1 MGRRAEAVDVAYA
14 AIEDAKRVGLE
25 AVYGNFLAGNVAD
38 SLFMLGR
45 WPEARAMSSRAMSLA
60 DRSGSSTSRPCWCWR
75 RSRSR
80 PNAGEEASRLLGQ
93 TVLELAAVREP
104 QLAGPY
110 YLAAA
115 SFALWRGDV
124 SDASRSVDR
133 GWASVRETE
142 EWVLV
147 AWMAAMVA
155 QVDAAAAAEARHHR
169 QLAPLASARQRTADV
184 LATAIKIVRASGA
197 PKTAGSR
204 QVAEA
209 WLATARAYQRRLEGK
224 DDGHAL
230 AGGGRDMGDA
240 RRAPYDVALARWREA
255 EAYLGS
261 GTGRTGR
268 AKAQEPLAG
277 CRRPGHRARAR
288 SRFCASSG
296 SWPGG
301 HGSPCRARSTS
312 CSPATSPSRSGS
324 RSTRAA

>member
-1 MGRRAEAVDVAYA
+1 MHATTTLAVALAWGSDPNAAIDLLHQAEVGATALDDPEALFRIRANLTTVLDLVGRRAEAVDVAYA

-45 WPEARAMSSRAMSLA
+45 WPEARAMSSRAMSWLTVGVVYMEAVLVLA
-60 DRSGSSTSRPCWCWR
+60 AVEIET
-75 RSRSR
+75 
-80 PNAGEEASRLLGQ
+80 NAGEEASRLLGQ

-169 QLAPLASARQRTADV
+169 QLAPLATARQRTADV
-184 LATAIKIVRASGA
+184 LATAIKIVRA
-197 PKTAGSR
+197 
-204 QVAEA
+204 
-209 WLATARAYQRRLEGK
+209 ARRPEDRRI
-224 DDGHAL
+224 A
-230 AGGGRDMGDA
+230 AGGGGMAGHGPCLSA
-240 RRAPYDVALARWREA
+240 PAGGQGRRTRAGARWPRR
-255 EAYLGS
+255 
-261 GTGRTGR
+261 GRR
-268 AKAQEPLAG
+268 
-277 CRRPGHRARAR
+277 
-288 SRFCASSG
+288 
-296 SWPGG
+296 
-301 HGSPCRARSTS
+301 
-312 CSPATSPSRSGS
+312 
-324 RSTRAA
+324 